1 MVCTPSPPPPSA
13 GGLSLHIFK
22 KKNGEGG
29 GGDLTGSQ
37 FLGGG
42 CWERGGDFFRGVA
55 IFT

>member
-22 KKNGEGG
+22 KKTGRG